1 MMKAVFVDNYG
12 LMDSTKE
19 KEAFAK
25 EGITFVDVNVQ
36 NDEELL
42 AHCKDADA
50 VLVML
55 YKFPRQIV
63 EQLEKCKVIVRYG
76 IGYDNVDVEACS
88 EKGIAVCNI
97 PDYCFEEVAGHAAAL
112 ALDCLR
118 QVTLRDRHIRK
129 GEWLFGGAGKYQ
141 VRRFSTLTY
150 GLCGFGHIARQT
162 AQYMKGFGFDMIA
175 YDPYL
180 ADEVFEQ
187 NGVRKVSMEELCKT
201 ADIISVHVPL
211 SAETRYLI
219 NKDKFAMM
227 KKGVI
232 IVNTS
237 RGPLI
242 NQSDLL
248 DAMDAGIVKAAGLD
262 VLETEPLT
270 DLNDRI
276 FQYENVVL
284 TPHFAF
290 HSEESFEELRDK
302 VIASAVTVLRGE
314 IPKNAV
320 NKKALTGK

>member
-97 PDYCFEEVAGHAAAL
+97 PDYCFEEVADMQQLWLWTACVGNPARSPYPQGRMAL
-112 ALDCLR
+112 WR
-118 QVTLRDRHIRK
+118 
-129 GEWLFGGAGKYQ
+129 AGKYQ
-141 VRRFSTLTY
+141 YADFPHSPMVFAVLVI
-150 GLCGFGHIARQT
+150 LLVQT

-187 NGVRKVSMEELCKT
+187 NGVRKVSMEELCKQRILFRCMCRSVPKR
-201 ADIISVHVPL
+201 AISSTKTNSL
-211 SAETRYLI
+211 
-219 NKDKFAMM
+219 
-227 KKGVI
+227 
-232 IVNTS
+232 
-237 RGPLI
+237 
-242 NQSDLL
+242 
-248 DAMDAGIVKAAGLD
+248 
-262 VLETEPLT
+262 
-270 DLNDRI
+270 
-276 FQYENVVL
+276 
-284 TPHFAF
+284 
-290 HSEESFEELRDK
+290 
-302 VIASAVTVLRGE
+302 
-314 IPKNAV
+314 
-320 NKKALTGK
+320 